1 MNITDIRIR
10 IVKKGDVKLKGVAS
24 VIIDDSLAVHDI
36 KIIDGNNGNF
46 IAMPSRKGPSGEYK
60 DIVHPIKTDVRER
73 LCALVLD
80 AYEKALKEDAEAA
93 AAENTAEA
101 E

>member
-73 LCALVLD
+73 LCALILD
-80 AYEKALKEDAEAA
+80 AYEKAFKEDAELS
-93 AAENTAEA
+93 AEINAE
-101 E
+101 